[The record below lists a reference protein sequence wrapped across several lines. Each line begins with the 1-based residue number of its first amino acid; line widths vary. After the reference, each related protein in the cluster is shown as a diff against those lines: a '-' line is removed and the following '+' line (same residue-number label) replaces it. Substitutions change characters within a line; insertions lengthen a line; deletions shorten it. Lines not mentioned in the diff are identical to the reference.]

1 MTVFLVLTC
10 FPVVVGD
17 LHRSYRLRNI
27 STNMASRLEILVHY
41 FGSSQQRRGWT
52 DTTCS
57 GGLHLAD
64 LQFQLHTAVQKV
76 SVYEYITSIYN
87 LYFYSPG
94 LGGKQK

>member
-1 MTVFLVLTC
+1 MIYA
-10 FPVVVGD
+10 D
-17 LHRSYRLRNI
+17 LIDCAIFQQIWLP
-27 STNMASRLEILVHY
+27 ASRYLFITSDPASNVEAGQTPHAL
-41 FGSSQQRRGWT
+41 
-52 DTTCS
+52 
-57 GGLHLAD
+57 GLHLAD